1 MAKGDEKRARSRIDE
16 QKDITG
22 DTLSRLDTR
31 IQDRYNED
39 VPRYQNAANQAGVDY
54 GDIMGR
60 YRDLSN
66 QQATPITYNR
76 SSELGSALSGFQDFA
91 NTGGFSGDDIANMR
105 ARGISPIR
113 AVYANAQ
120 NNINRQRALQGGYS
134 PNYTAAVAK
143 LTRGLSEGIADQ
155 TTNVEAQLAQMKQ
168 QGRLAGLQGLGGL
181 SIQDLQLGQNA
192 QALNAQQGRD
202 RANVLQGM
210 TSLFGQTPGMA
221 NMFRDQINADTS
233 AMSNQAGL
241 MNQRAGQLMN
251 SQIAASQIP
260 GTWETNMGRIGQV
273 GNIVGN
279 LATIPWGGNPLNM
292 ISSGRVPGASGTFN
306 QFPSASQNSPYGFQ

>member
-1 MAKGDEKRARSRIDE
+1 MAKGDEKRARNRIDE
-16 QKDITG
+16 QKDVTG

-31 IQDRYNED
+31 VTDRYNED

-60 YRDLSN
+60 YRNLAD
-66 QQATPITYNR
+66 QQTTPITYNR
-76 SSELGSALSGFQDFA
+76 SSELGSALKGYQNFA
-91 NTGGFSGDDIANMR
+91 DTGGFSPEDIANMR

-120 NNINRQRALQGGYS
+120 NELGRQRALQGGYS
-134 PNYTAAVAK
+134 PNYTAAIAK
-143 LTRGLSEGIADQ
+143 MSRGLGESIADQ
-155 TTNVEAQLAQMKQ
+155 TTNVEAQLAQMRQ
-168 QGRLAGLQGLGGL
+168 QGQLAGLQGLGGL

-202 RANVLQGM
+202 KTAVLSGMANLYG
-210 TSLFGQTPGMA
+210 TTPGMA
-221 NMFRDQINADTS
+221 NMFRDQVNQDTQ

-241 MNQRAGQLMN
+241 MNQRSGQLMN

-273 GNIVGN
+273 ANIAGN
-279 LATIPWGGNPLNM
+279 LATIPWGGNPMNM
-292 ISSGRVPGASGTFN
+292 LPTSSGPDLGRLNP
-306 QFPSASQNSPYGFQ
+306 PPMYGR